1 MATIVEE
8 LERIMQSEVEVGE
21 TLLSLMAQKQRSIV
35 GLHGD
40 QLTTLLVQ
48 EEEMIRPFQE
58 LELQRM
64 RITDR
69 IVGGPESRKDGGTI
83 TLAELLN
90 HLSPS
95 DALRVSTMSMRLRT
109 VTERI
114 LHMNEQN
121 RLLLQRSLR
130 FVQDTLRMV
139 TEDHTRQFV
148 DHRM

>member
-1 MATIVEE
+1 MVED
-8 LERIMQSEVEVGE
+8 LERVMQSEVEVGE
-21 TLLSLMAQKQRSIV
+21 SLLRVMAQKQRSIV

-40 QLTTLLVQ
+40 QLTSVLVQ

-58 LELQRM
+58 LELRRM
-64 RITDR
+64 RITNG
-69 IVGGPESRKDGGTI
+69 IVGRSEERKEGETI
-83 TLAELLN
+83 TLAELLR

-95 DALRVSTMSMRLRT
+95 DAVRISTMSMRLRT

-114 LHMNEQN
+114 IHMNEQN

-130 FVQDTLRMV
+130 FVQETLRLV
-139 TEDHTRQFV
+139 TEDHKRQFV

>member
-1 MATIVEE
+1 MGTNVED

-21 TLLSLMAQKQRSIV
+21 TLLRLMAQKQRSIV

-40 QLTTLLVQ
+40 QLTSILVQ

-69 IVGGPESRKDGGTI
+69 IVGRSDGKKEGQTI
-83 TLAELLN
+83 TLAELMK
-90 HLSPS
+90 HLSPT

-114 LHMNEQN
+114 IHMNDQN

-130 FVQDTLRMV
+130 FVQDTLRLV

>member
-1 MATIVEE
+1 MGTMVED
-8 LERIMQSEVEVGE
+8 LERVMQSEVEVGE
-21 TLLSLMAQKQRSIV
+21 SLLRVMAQKQRSIV

-40 QLTTLLVQ
+40 QLTSVLVQ

-58 LELQRM
+58 LELRRM
-64 RITDR
+64 RITNG
-69 IVGGPESRKDGGTI
+69 IVGRSEERKEGETI
-83 TLAELLN
+83 TLAELLR

-95 DALRVSTMSMRLRT
+95 DAVRISTMSMRLRT

-114 LHMNEQN
+114 IHMNEQN

-130 FVQDTLRMV
+130 FVQETLRLV
-139 TEDHTRQFV
+139 TEDHKRQFV